1 MATPSP
7 QAPDLARLRELGVA
21 RVSYGPRLYREA
33 LANLKA
39 AVEELL
45 P

>member
-1 MATPSP
+1 
-7 QAPDLARLRELGVA
+7 VA

-39 AVEELL
+39 AVQELL
-45 P
+45 A

>member
-1 MATPSP
+1 
-7 QAPDLARLRELGVA
+7 VA

-33 LANLKA
+33 LASLKA

>member
-1 MATPSP
+1 MATPG
-7 QAPDLARLRELGVA
+7 PDLAKLQEPGVA

-33 LANLKA
+33 LAHLKT
-39 AVEELL
+39 AVQELL

>member
-1 MATPSP
+1 
-7 QAPDLARLRELGVA
+7 VA

-33 LANLKA
+33 LANLKS
-39 AVEELL
+39 AVQQLL